1 MYRVFPISI
10 SEFYDINKKRA
21 GERKILYVSRT
32 LLKIYRCH
40 MSHYLDVVIG
50 LSYTFLA
57 VSLLCSATR
66 EAIASLFQTRAKV
79 LLDGVLTM
87 LHEPAGKPRVRGIL
101 PSLKRLLRLDGGFG
115 LAKLDVQSL
124 TAEVMRHPLIC
135 GMAQRGRMPSYIPSA
150 IFARAF
156 VSTLT
161 SRYGKGQTAAILLNK
176 VGNEGLTQTL
186 LAIMGEGPDDVAA
199 LENAVRIWYDTVM
212 ERISGWYKRRS
223 QFVLFL
229 VGLFYAAAMN
239 IDALQLSQRLWTD
252 SALTAELVQKAEQA
266 KPSSVAQPADATASA
281 LAQTKVAQAQ
291 AQELQTLPIGWPSAR
306 FDAVSGMGGWAI
318 ALSFALIGWI
328 ATAFA
333 ASLGSPFWFDGV
345 GWLLALR
352 GTGAKPVAIGAA
364 PSASLTLPRL
374 SK

>member
-1 MYRVFPISI
+1 
-10 SEFYDINKKRA
+10 
-21 GERKILYVSRT
+21 
-32 LLKIYRCH
+32 
-40 MSHYLDVVIG
+40 MSSSYLDVLIG

-87 LHEPAGKPRVRGIL
+87 LHEPAGKSTLRGIL
-101 PSLKRLLRLDGGFG
+101 PSLQRLLRLDGGFK
-115 LAKLDVQSL
+115 LAQLDAASL
-124 TAEVMRHPLIC
+124 TADVMRHPLIS

-161 SRYGKGQTAAILLNK
+161 TRYGKGQTAAALLNK
-176 VGNEGLTQTL
+176 VGNEGLTRTL
-186 LAIMGEGPDDVAA
+186 LAIMGEGQDDVAA

-239 IDALQLSQRLWTD
+239 IDALQLSKRLWTD
-252 SALTAELVQKAEQA
+252 AELR
-266 KPSSVAQPADATASA
+266 DGM
-281 LAQTKVAQAQ
+281 VAQAQVQAQALRAAGLPASTPPVDASTTALAETRTARTQ
-291 AQELQTLPIGWPSAR
+291 AQELQKLPIGWPSSR
-306 FDAVSGMGGWAI
+306 FDSADNVWRFAV
-318 ALSFALIGWI
+318 ALTFALIGWI

-333 ASLGSPFWFDGV
+333 ASLGAPFWFDGV

-352 GTGAKPVAIGAA
+352 GTGAKPVAETTDA
-364 PSASLTLPRL
+364 PTVTISLPTLR
-374 SK
+374 K

>member
-1 MYRVFPISI
+1 MS
-10 SEFYDINKKRA
+10 
-21 GERKILYVSRT
+21 
-32 LLKIYRCH
+32 
-40 MSHYLDVVIG
+40 SHYLDVAVG

-87 LHEPAGKPRVRGIL
+87 LHESSVKPRVRGIV
-101 PSLKRLLRLDGGFG
+101 PSILRLFRREGGFR
-115 LAKLDVQSL
+115 LDRLGDKSL
-124 TAEVMRHPLIC
+124 VADVMRHPLIT
-135 GMAQRGRMPSYIPSA
+135 GMAQRGRMPSYIPST

-161 SRYGKGQTAAILLNK
+161 ARYGKGQTAAGLLNS
-176 VGNEGLTQTL
+176 VGNEGLTRTL
-186 LAIMGEGPDDVAA
+186 LALMGEGPGDAAA
-199 LENAVRIWYDTVM
+199 LEDAVRIWYDTVM

-229 VGLFYAAAMN
+229 VGLFYACVMN

-252 SALTAELVQKAEQA
+252 AALTAELVQKAETAKPASPPPTVPLEQA
-266 KPSSVAQPADATASA
+266 KQAKVQTAF
-281 LAQTKVAQAQ
+281 L
-291 AQELQTLPIGWPSAR
+291 QELPIGWPSDR
-306 FDAVSGMGGWAI
+306 FTGISGTWPITIAI
-318 ALSFALIGWI
+318 VYALIGWI

-352 GTGAKPVAIGAA
+352 GTGVKPAA
-364 PSASLTLPRL
+364 ETTAATSTATTLPSLR
-374 SK
+374 K

>member
-1 MYRVFPISI
+1 
-10 SEFYDINKKRA
+10 
-21 GERKILYVSRT
+21 
-32 LLKIYRCH
+32 
-40 MSHYLDVVIG
+40 MSNSYLDVLIG

-87 LHEPAGKPRVRGIL
+87 LHEPAGKSTLRGIV
-101 PSLKRLLRLDGGFG
+101 PSIQRLLRLDGGFKLEK
-115 LAKLDVQSL
+115 LAPASL
-124 TAEVMRHPLIC
+124 AAEVMQHPLIR

-161 SRYGKGQTAAILLNK
+161 TRYGKGQTAAFLLNK
-176 VGNEGLTQTL
+176 VGNEGLTRTL

-199 LENAVRIWYDTVM
+199 LENAVRLWYDTVM

-239 IDALQLSQRLWTD
+239 IDALQLSSRLWQD
-252 SALTAELVQKAEQA
+252 AELRDRMVGSAQVNHAA
-266 KPSSVAQPADATASA
+266 GPPVAVATTA
-281 LAQTKVAQAQ
+281 LAQAQTAKAQAQ
-291 AQELQTLPIGWPSAR
+291 QLQKLPIGWPSPR
-306 FDAVSGMGGWAI
+306 FDGVDGMDDAWPFI
-318 ALSFALIGWI
+318 VALMFALIGWV

-352 GTGAKPVAIGAA
+352 GTGAKPPAETTAA
-364 PSASLTLPRL
+364 PTVTISLPTLR
-374 SK
+374 K

>member
-1 MYRVFPISI
+1 MS
-10 SEFYDINKKRA
+10 
-21 GERKILYVSRT
+21 
-32 LLKIYRCH
+32 
-40 MSHYLDVVIG
+40 SHYLDVAVG

-87 LHEPAGKPRVRGIL
+87 LHESAVKPRVRGIV
-101 PSLKRLLRLDGGFG
+101 PSLLRLFRREGGFR
-115 LAKLDVQSL
+115 LDQLGDQSL
-124 TAEVMRHPLIC
+124 TAEVMRHPLIS
-135 GMAQRGRMPSYIPSA
+135 GMAQRGRLPSYIPSA

-156 VSTLT
+156 VATLT
-161 SRYGKGQTAAILLNK
+161 TRYGKGQTAAALLNA
-176 VGNEGLTQTL
+176 VGNEGLTRTL
-186 LAIMGEGPDDVAA
+186 LAIMGEGPDDAAA

-229 VGLFYAAAMN
+229 IGLFYACAMN

-252 SALTAELVQKAEQA
+252 STLTAQVVQKAEAVKPVTPPAGAPPLEQA
-266 KPSSVAQPADATASA
+266 KQAG
-281 LAQTKVAQAQ
+281 AQAQ
-291 AQELQTLPIGWPSAR
+291 ALQALPIGWPSAR
-306 FDAVSGMGGWAI
+306 FDGADSVGKFAL

-333 ASLGSPFWFDGV
+333 ASLGSPFWFDGI

-352 GTGAKPVAIGAA
+352 GTGAKPAAETTAPPAVVVAL
-364 PSASLTLPRL
+364 PSLR
-374 SK
+374 K

>member
-1 MYRVFPISI
+1 
-10 SEFYDINKKRA
+10 
-21 GERKILYVSRT
+21 
-32 LLKIYRCH
+32 

-57 VSLLCSATR
+57 ASLLCSATR

-79 LLDGVLTM
+79 LLDGVLTL

-101 PSLKRLLRLDGGFG
+101 PSIRRLLRLDGGFG
-115 LAKLDVQSL
+115 LARLDAQSL

-150 IFARAF
+150 IFARVF

-161 SRYGKGQTAAILLNK
+161 GRYGKGQTAAILLGH
-176 VGNEGLTQTL
+176 VGNEGLTKTL
-186 LAIMGEGPDDVAA
+186 LAIMGEGPGDVAA

-239 IDALQLSQRLWTD
+239 IDALQLSTRLWND
-252 SALTAELVQKAEQA
+252 AALRDALVAMSQQVRADGLPVALPAATETAG
-266 KPSSVAQPADATASA
+266 A
-281 LAQTKVAQAQ
+281 LAPAQQARAR
-291 AQELQTLPIGWPSAR
+291 AQELQKLPIGWPSSR
-306 FDAVSGMGGWAI
+306 FDGVKEAWPFVV
-318 ALSFALIGWI
+318 ALSFALMGWI

-333 ASLGSPFWFDGV
+333 ASLGSPFWFDGI

-352 GTGAKPVAIGAA
+352 GTGAKPVAETTAA
-364 PSASLTLPRL
+364 PTVTISLPSLR
-374 SK
+374 K

>member
-1 MYRVFPISI
+1 MS
-10 SEFYDINKKRA
+10 
-21 GERKILYVSRT
+21 
-32 LLKIYRCH
+32 
-40 MSHYLDVVIG
+40 SHYLDVAVG

-79 LLDGVLTM
+79 LLDGVLTL
-87 LHEPAGKPRVRGIL
+87 LHEPAGKPRVRGVVA
-101 PSLKRLLRLDGGFG
+101 SLKRLLRMDDGFG
-115 LAKLDVQSL
+115 LDKLGAQSL
-124 TAEVMRHPLIC
+124 TAEVMRHPLIL

-161 SRYGKGQTAAILLNK
+161 AKYGKGQTAAILLNK
-176 VGNEGLTQTL
+176 VGNEGLTRTL

-199 LENAVRIWYDTVM
+199 LENAVKLWYDTVM

-229 VGLFYAAAMN
+229 VGLFYAVVMN
-239 IDALQLSQRLWTD
+239 IDALQLSQRLWMD
-252 SALTAELVQKAEQA
+252 AALSASLVQKAELA
-266 KPSSVAQPADATASA
+266 KPPVAPAQATDAATA
-281 LAQTKVAQAQ
+281 LEQTKLAKAQAQ
-291 AQELQTLPIGWPSAR
+291 QLQTLPIGWPSTR
-306 FDAVSGMGGWAI
+306 FDNSSGTGLAV
-318 ALSFALIGWI
+318 ALLFALVGWV

-333 ASLGSPFWFDGV
+333 ASLGSPFWFEGI

-352 GTGAKPVAIGAA
+352 GTGAKPADTTTSPAAAI
-364 PSASLTLPRL
+364 TLPSL
-374 SK
+374 HK

>member
-1 MYRVFPISI
+1 
-10 SEFYDINKKRA
+10 
-21 GERKILYVSRT
+21 
-32 LLKIYRCH
+32 
-40 MSHYLDVVIG
+40 MSSSYLDVFIG

-79 LLDGVLTM
+79 LLDGVLTL
-87 LHEPAGKPRVRGIL
+87 LHEPAGKSRLRGIL
-101 PSLKRLLRLDGGFG
+101 PSLQRLLRLDGGFR
-115 LAKLDVQSL
+115 LDKLDAQSL
-124 TAEVMRHPLIC
+124 AAEVMQHPLIS

-161 SRYGKGQTAAILLNK
+161 TRYGKGQTAAMLLNK
-176 VGNEGLTQTL
+176 VGNEGLTRTL

-229 VGLFYAAAMN
+229 VGLFYAAVMN
-239 IDALQLSQRLWTD
+239 IDALQLSTRLWND
-252 SALTAELVQKAEQA
+252 AELRDGTVAKAQLVHA
-266 KPSSVAQPADATASA
+266 AGLPASTASADGAATA
-281 LAQTKVAQAQ
+281 LAQTRAAKAQ
-291 AQELQTLPIGWPSAR
+291 AQELQKLPIGWPSAR
-306 FDAVSGMGGWAI
+306 FDGVAGVWPFI
-318 ALSFALIGWI
+318 VALVFALIGWT

-352 GTGAKPVAIGAA
+352 GTGAKPPAETTAA
-364 PSASLTLPRL
+364 PTVTISLPTLR
-374 SK
+374 K

>member
-1 MYRVFPISI
+1 MK
-10 SEFYDINKKRA
+10 FY
-21 GERKILYVSRT
+21 L
-32 LLKIYRCH
+32 CH
-40 MSHYLDVVIG
+40 MSSAYLDVLIG

-57 VSLLCSATR
+57 VSLLCAATR

-87 LHEPAGKPRVRGIL
+87 LHEPAGKSRLRGML
-101 PSLKRLLRLDGGFG
+101 PSLQRLLRLDGGF
-115 LAKLDVQSL
+115 KLEHLDSAAL
-124 TAEVMRHPLIC
+124 TAEVMRHPLIS

-161 SRYGKGQTAAILLNK
+161 TRYGKGQTAAMLLNK
-176 VGNEGLTQTL
+176 VGNEGLTRTL
-186 LAIMGEGPDDVAA
+186 LAIMGEGPDDAAA

-239 IDALQLSQRLWTD
+239 IDALQLSSRLWKDAGLRDGMVDKAQLVQVSGLPVDTVAT
-252 SALTAELVQKAEQA
+252 ALT
-266 KPSSVAQPADATASA
+266 
-281 LAQTKVAQAQ
+281 QTKVAKAQ
-291 AQELQTLPIGWPSAR
+291 AQELQKLPIGWPSSR
-306 FDAVSGMGGWAI
+306 FDGVNGVWAFVV
-318 ALSFALIGWI
+318 ALTFALVGWV

-352 GTGAKPVAIGAA
+352 GTGAKPVAETTVA
-364 PSASLTLPRL
+364 PTVTISLPTLR
-374 SK
+374 K

>member
-1 MYRVFPISI
+1 
-10 SEFYDINKKRA
+10 
-21 GERKILYVSRT
+21 
-32 LLKIYRCH
+32 
-40 MSHYLDVVIG
+40 MSSSYLDVVLG

-57 VSLLCSATR
+57 VSLLCAATR

-87 LHEPAGKPRVRGIL
+87 LHEPAGKSSLRGIL
-101 PSLKRLLRLDGGFG
+101 PSLQRLLRLDGGFRLEQPEAAS
-115 LAKLDVQSL
+115 LA
-124 TAEVMRHPLIC
+124 AEVMRHPLIR

-161 SRYGKGQTAAILLNK
+161 TRYGKGQTAAALLAK
-176 VGNEGLTQTL
+176 IGNEGLTRTL

-239 IDALQLSQRLWTD
+239 IDALQLSSRLWAD
-252 SALTAELVQKAEQA
+252 AELR
-266 KPSSVAQPADATASA
+266 DGM
-281 LAQTKVAQAQ
+281 VAQAQ
-291 AQELQTLPIGWPSAR
+291 LAHTAGLPVDAAPTALAHTRAARAQAQQLQKLPIGWPSPR
-306 FDAVSGMGGWAI
+306 FAGVDGVWTFTV
-318 ALSFALIGWI
+318 ALTFALIGWV

-352 GTGAKPVAIGAA
+352 GTGAKPPAETTAA
-364 PSASLTLPRL
+364 PTITIALPTLR
-374 SK
+374 K

>member
-1 MYRVFPISI
+1 MS
-10 SEFYDINKKRA
+10 
-21 GERKILYVSRT
+21 
-32 LLKIYRCH
+32 
-40 MSHYLDVVIG
+40 SHYLDVAIG

-87 LHEPAGKPRVRGIL
+87 LHEQEGKPRLRGIL
-101 PSLKRLLRLDGGFG
+101 PSLRRLLRLDGGFG
-115 LAKLDVQSL
+115 LDKLGPTSL
-124 TAEVMRHPLIC
+124 AAEVMRHPLIT
-135 GMAQRGRMPSYIPSA
+135 GMAQCGRMPSYIPSA

-156 VSTLT
+156 VSTL
-161 SRYGKGQTAAILLNK
+161 SARYGKGQTAAMLLNS
-176 VGNEGLTQTL
+176 VGNDGLTRTL
-186 LAIMGEGPDDVAA
+186 LAIIGEGPDDVAA

-229 VGLFYAAAMN
+229 VGLCYACAMN
-239 IDALQLSQRLWTD
+239 IDALQLSQRLWND
-252 SALTAELVQKAEQA
+252 AALTTQLVQKAEAA
-266 KPSSVAQPADATASA
+266 KPPAPPGSSPAAGAGLEQTKQATAR
-281 LAQTKVAQAQ
+281 

-306 FDAVSGMGGWAI
+306 FDATAGQGSSAFLL
-318 ALSFALIGWI
+318 ALTFALIGWI

-333 ASLGSPFWFDGV
+333 ASLGSPFWFDGI

-352 GTGAKPVAIGAA
+352 GTGVKPVSETTAA
-364 PSASLTLPRL
+364 SPPAVTLPSLR
-374 SK
+374 K